1 MSPSSQDPDA
11 LLRALQD
18 AAGEPPLAPLRI
30 PDSPPSARAGI
41 AGRAVGASR
50 RLFVRLLNPS
60 LAELLAQLERDRHR
74 QRAEIERL
82 SARVEALEQARTDR
96 P

>member
-1 MSPSSQDPDA
+1 M
-11 LLRALQD
+11 
-18 AAGEPPLAPLRI
+18 
-30 PDSPPSARAGI
+30 

-50 RLFVRLLNPS
+50 RLIVRLLNPS
-60 LAELLAQLERDRHR
+60 LADLLGQLERDRHR

-82 SARVEALEQARTDR
+82 SARVEALEQDRTNR